1 MKLFFILAGIALVVV
16 YSQYYLDSSPGTE
29 GCAVEPLEPLPFCTD
44 TSRTGS
50 HVRVHNNCEFD
61 ITVQW
66 DFLAGKNQLHD
77 LAPGEEKQISSFPV
91 KIQSV
96 SCCPEYNR
104 CW

>member
-1 MKLFFILAGIALVVV
+1 MKLFFILAGIALVVGFT
-16 YSQYYLDSSPGTE
+16 QYYLDSSPGTD
-29 GCAVEPLEPLPFCTD
+29 GCAAEPLPYCAD

-50 HVRVHNNCEFD
+50 HVRVRNDCEFD

-66 DFLAGKNQLHD
+66 EFLAGKNQLRD
-77 LAPGEEKQISSFPV
+77 LAPGEQKQISSFPV

>member
-1 MKLFFILAGIALVVV
+1 MRLFLILLGIVIVVV
-16 YSQYYLDSSPGTE
+16 GVQYYFDSAPSIESCT
-29 GCAVEPLEPLPFCTD
+29 AEPLPYCAE

-50 HVRVHNNCEFD
+50 YFTVRNNCEFD

-66 DFLAGKNQLHD
+66 EFLAGPGQIHD
-77 LAPGEEKQISSFPV
+77 MAPGEDRQVSSFPV
-91 KIQSV
+91 KIDSV

>member
-1 MKLFFILAGIALVVV
+1 VKLFWILALVTLVVV
-16 YSQYYLDSSPGTE
+16 FTQYYFDSSPGSD
-29 GCAVEPLEPLPFCTD
+29 GCTTEPLPYCAD

-50 HVRVHNNCEFD
+50 DVRVRNNCEFD

-66 DFLAGKNQLHD
+66 EFLAGKNQLHD
-77 LAPGEEKQISSFPV
+77 LAPGQQKQISSFPL